1 MGSRV
6 QASVQSTGSGAA
18 AKARGAKQAGRRRSR
33 ESEEERSP
41 REESGAEEEADE
53 PSAKRSVH
61 ALQHLQ
67 VFLYTLLHQS
77 KISCLLRKQLSFQLG
92 HLGTGCAVDDNDR
105 TVTL

>member
-6 QASVQSTGSGAA
+6 QASPAQSTGSGAA

-67 VFLYTLLHQS
+67 VFLHTLLHQS

-92 HLGTGCAVDDNDR
+92 HLGRAVDDNDR